1 MTDAEFEKLDAAA
14 RSFLQRGRKIPFKL
28 AGRLAACRDCGR
40 ADPEYY
46 MLKRNL
52 WLQAVP
58 TGRGCLCLECLA
70 KRLGRPLIAEDFG
83 EPPCDRLTGQPVKI
97 SRVRTADG

>member
-1 MTDAEFEKLDAAA
+1 MTDAEFEKLDAKM
-14 RSFLQRGRKIPFKL
+14 RRFLQSGRNIPFKL
-28 AGRLAACRDCGR
+28 SSRLVECRDCGR
-40 ADPEYY
+40 AHPEYY

-70 KRLGRPLIAEDFG
+70 KRLGRPLVAEDFG
-83 EPPCDRLTGQPVKI
+83 DPPCDWLTGQPVKLAK
-97 SRVRTADG
+97 RFG

>member
-1 MTDAEFEKLDAAA
+1 MTDAEFEKLDAKA
-14 RSFLQRGRKIPFKL
+14 RRFLQRGRNIPFKL
-28 AGRLAACRDCGR
+28 SGRLVECRDCGR
-40 ADPEYY
+40 AHPEYY

-70 KRLGRPLIAEDFG
+70 KRLGRPLVAEDFG
-83 EPPCDRLTGQPVKI
+83 DPPCDWLTGQPVKLAK
-97 SRVRTADG
+97 RFG